1 MADGITYSI
10 HYPKAAASDSS
21 DVPVPR
27 AAAASTPPP
36 TPPAGRLV
44 ASSCAAL
51 GGNGDDVSVGD
62 GAELGAT
69 AAASAESSALWSVPL
84 PAASGDVWL
93 RGVIVI
99 PASPSLHRSVRGA
112 ALSTTAGVPVVVY
125 AGGQ

>member
-1 MADGITYSI
+1 MADGIAYSI
-10 HYPKAAASDSS
+10 RFPKAAASDAS
-21 DVPVPR
+21 DVSVPR
-27 AAAASTPPP
+27 AAVAASSPPP
-36 TPPAGRLV
+36 TPSAGRLV

-69 AAASAESSALWSVPL
+69 AAASALWSVPL
-84 PAASGDVWL
+84 PAASGNVWQ
-93 RGVIVI
+93 RGVIVT
-99 PASPSLHRSVRGA
+99 PASLSLHRSVRGA